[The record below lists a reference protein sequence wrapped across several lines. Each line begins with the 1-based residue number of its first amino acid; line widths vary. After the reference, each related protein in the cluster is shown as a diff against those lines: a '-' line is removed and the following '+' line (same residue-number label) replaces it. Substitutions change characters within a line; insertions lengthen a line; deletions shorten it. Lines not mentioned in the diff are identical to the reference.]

1 MKRYFEVGK
10 SKVERAT
17 AFKGNASLKKKCL
30 NKWGKLLNNKLLFVK
45 KNLYLYAPTV
55 THKFFKLS
63 LFIQSTQ

>member
-17 AFKGNASLKKKCL
+17 AFKGNASLKKKMFKRVGQTFEQQTALC
-30 NKWGKLLNNKLLFVK
+30 K